1 MSRPLH
7 QNAASIRT
15 PQGSALVLAPATAD
29 DAHRWIERC
38 GSWPAEAHPLPARPS
53 SRDLRVIETPYGL
66 AVVKRELPRGLKA
79 TLVRRGLRGFR
90 CTRALV
96 LAGALAEAGVP
107 TPPAFAALSLPR
119 AAKGPEGWLIT
130 RWIDGRGPWEDARA
144 FGVPTAHGRANEAL
158 LHALADTLAL
168 LHGRGF
174 RHRDLK
180 ASNLLVERTSGTPRV
195 LVLDLDGLRRAGAP
209 SAPRVPEDRTRA
221 RDLGRLRASFAS
233 RAAQA
238 AGIAA
243 GDWERFLAG
252 YAAAAALAPPRVA
265 VLEAATA
272 RWAARKIARNAA
284 AGRPTS

>member
-7 QNAASIRT
+7 RNTASIRT
-15 PQGSALVLAPATAD
+15 TQGRALVLAPATAD

-38 GSWPAEAHPLPARPS
+38 GSWPTEAHPLPARAS

-119 AAKGPEGWLIT
+119 APKGPEGWLIT

-180 ASNLLVERTSGTPRV
+180 ASNLLVERTSGMPRV
-195 LVLDLDGLRRAGAP
+195 LVLDLDGLRRAGTP
-209 SAPRVPEDRTRA
+209 SAPSNRTRA

-243 GDWERFLAG
+243 GDWERFLARYG
-252 YAAAAALAPPRVA
+252 AAAALAPPSVTA
-265 VLEAATA
+265 LEAATA